1 MVSSQEMKNRLEVNI
16 MVYETNAMQKRN
28 GVIDQVMRGEAL
40 YAVSILRMAV
50 YLGYDPDPY
59 TVMLDNRVEI
69 NIMHSLMTAKLGLVM
84 IQLNHRLIISTNQS
98 KSKFLGIVKDTPVL
112 VGSF

>member
-1 MVSSQEMKNRLEVNI
+1 MSSQEIENRLEVNAI
-16 MVYETNAMQKRN
+16 VYKTNAIQERN
-28 GVIDQVMRGEAL
+28 SVIDQVMRGEAL

>member
-1 MVSSQEMKNRLEVNI
+1 MSSQEIENRLEVNAI
-16 MVYETNAMQKRN
+16 VYKTNAIQERN
-28 GVIDQVMRGEAL
+28 SVIDQVMRGEAL

-69 NIMHSLMTAKLGLVM
+69 NMMHSSIAAKLGLVVT
-84 IQLNHRLIISTNQS
+84 QLNHGLIISANQL
-98 KSKFLGIVKDTPVL
+98 KSKFLGIAEDIPVT
-112 VGSF
+112 VSSF

>member
-1 MVSSQEMKNRLEVNI
+1 MKNGPGVNTMI
-16 MVYETNAMQKRN
+16 YKTNTIQERN
-28 GVIDQVMRGEAL
+28 SIIDQVMRDEAL
-40 YAVSILRMAV
+40 YAISTLRIAM
-50 YLGYDPDPY
+50 YLGHDPNSY